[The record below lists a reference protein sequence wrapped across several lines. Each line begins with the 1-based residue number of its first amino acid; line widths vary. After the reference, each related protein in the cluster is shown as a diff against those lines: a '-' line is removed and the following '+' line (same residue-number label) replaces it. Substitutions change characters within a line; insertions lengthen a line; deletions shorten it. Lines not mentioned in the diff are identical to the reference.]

1 MGYDK
6 PSDDQQK
13 AKKEFVLGHDVFFL
27 ISLPTCTGM
36 SLCYATLPYVFDNL
50 IRVNA
55 DAKESSGNSRKR
67 STVVVVSPLFTLMND
82 QVAKF
87 EQ

>member
-6 PSDDQQK
+6 PPDDQQK
-13 AKKEFVLGHDVFFL
+13 AIKEFVCGHDVF
-27 ISLPTCTGM
+27 ISLPTGTGQ